1 MYYVISLTHTNRHEY
16 YITLWRPNNAGY
28 CYSRDQAGTYEDY
41 KPGYHENEGNMVVTT
56 EKLEPLFQKVIYDG
70 KEKEMIPNTKEFW
83 DKLSVKMTK
92 NGLKRK

>member
-1 MYYVISLTHTNRHEY
+1 MYYVISLYHTMPWEK
-16 YITLWRPNNAGY
+16 YITIWRPDNAGY
-28 CYSRDQAGTYEDY
+28 CYAKDQAGTYEDF
-41 KPGYHENEGNMVVTT
+41 KPGYHENEGNMPIST
-56 EKLEPLFQKVIYDG
+56 ENLNPIFQKVIYDG